1 MNITVRFFSISKDL
15 AGSGEIQLDVPESTT
30 LNQAVE
36 TLLSQIPALK
46 GLHRSTL
53 YAVGVDY
60 VPMETMLKSGDT
72 ISFIPPVQG
81 G

>member
-1 MNITVRFFSISKDL
+1 MNITVRFFSVSKDL
-15 AGSGEIQLDVPESTT
+15 AGRAHLDIELPESAT
-30 LNQAVE
+30 LQQAVAAV
-36 TLLSQIPALK
+36 LLQIPVLEQ
-46 GLHRSTL
+46 LHRSTL

-60 VPMETMLKSGDT
+60 VPMETVLKSGDT